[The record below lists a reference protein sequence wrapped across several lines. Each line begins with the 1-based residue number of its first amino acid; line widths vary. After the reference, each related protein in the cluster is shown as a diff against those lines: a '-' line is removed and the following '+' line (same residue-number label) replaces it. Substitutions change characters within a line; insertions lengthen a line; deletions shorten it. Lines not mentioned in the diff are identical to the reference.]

1 MYEIKELE
9 ENWKKYK
16 RKQLRP
22 IIMLV
27 TLVVVIVIAIF
38 TIEESPISLSS
49 IKNYF
54 KNDNITRVDT
64 NDKSQMLI
72 DGALGLLD
80 SSDKGFISVNN
91 QSKTNTIVDI
101 PVLDGKT
108 KVHLDIVETTSISAY
123 KDVERRFLQT
133 HNIDDSLFLAK
144 SYYKKEKYKKAL
156 YWALESNKIDA
167 DMEESIFIFVKSK
180 FKLGNKEEAI
190 SILVTY
196 IKKSDSEEGKNLL
209 YQLKNNKI

>member
-27 TLVVVIVIAIF
+27 TLLIVIVIAIF